1 MSVFWWIATKDNEQ
15 YVVVKLY
22 KQAVSEEV
30 PSVTMSFLM
39 HALELKLQF
48 CWIINL
54 FYHVPRKYIKL
65 GGVGERGA
73 ERCGLFY
80 LFNEKFTMYTSM
92 VKTIQLNLTTKLFP
106 SHLEVRLV

>member
-65 GGVGERGA
+65 GGVWGGG
-73 ERCGLFY
+73 GLVWVVLFVQWKIHHVY
-80 LFNEKFTMYTSM
+80 LNG
-92 VKTIQLNLTTKLFP
+92 
-106 SHLEVRLV
+106 

>member
-65 GGVGERGA
+65 GGVGGGG
-73 ERCGLFY
+73 GLVWVVLFVQWKIHHVY
-80 LFNEKFTMYTSM
+80 LNG
-92 VKTIQLNLTTKLFP
+92 
-106 SHLEVRLV
+106 

>member
-65 GGVGERGA
+65 GKAFDIE
-73 ERCGLFY
+73 LF
-80 LFNEKFTMYTSM
+80 LLASVFICNE
-92 VKTIQLNLTTKLFP
+92 
-106 SHLEVRLV
+106 

>member
-54 FYHVPRKYIKL
+54 FYHVPKKYIKL
-65 GGVGERGA
+65 GGVGGRGGRA
-73 ERCGLFY
+73 VWVVLFVQWKIHHVY
-80 LFNEKFTMYTSM
+80 LNG
-92 VKTIQLNLTTKLFP
+92 
-106 SHLEVRLV
+106 

>member
-65 GGVGERGA
+65 GGVGGGSGGA
-73 ERCGLFY
+73 VWVVLFVQWKIHHVY
-80 LFNEKFTMYTSM
+80 LNG
-92 VKTIQLNLTTKLFP
+92 
-106 SHLEVRLV
+106 

>member
-65 GGVGERGA
+65 GGAVWVV
-73 ERCGLFY
+73 LFVQWKIHHVY
-80 LFNEKFTMYTSM
+80 LNG
-92 VKTIQLNLTTKLFP
+92 
-106 SHLEVRLV
+106 

>member
-65 GGVGERGA
+65 GGVGGGGA
-73 ERCGLFY
+73 VWVVLFVQWKIHHVY
-80 LFNEKFTMYTSM
+80 LNG
-92 VKTIQLNLTTKLFP
+92 
-106 SHLEVRLV
+106 

>member
-65 GGVGERGA
+65 GGVGGEGQSGVG
-73 ERCGLFY
+73 CFIC
-80 LFNEKFTMYTSM
+80 SM
-92 VKTIQLNLTTKLFP
+92 KNSPCIPQWLKLSNWILP
-106 SHLEVRLV
+106 PNYSHLT

>member
-65 GGVGERGA
+65 GGAGGRGGGA
-73 ERCGLFY
+73 VWVVLFVQWTINHVY
-80 LFNEKFTMYTSM
+80 LNG
-92 VKTIQLNLTTKLFP
+92 
-106 SHLEVRLV
+106 

>member
-65 GGVGERGA
+65 GGVGGGRGGGA
-73 ERCGLFY
+73 VWVVLFVQWKIHHVY
-80 LFNEKFTMYTSM
+80 LNG
-92 VKTIQLNLTTKLFP
+92 
-106 SHLEVRLV
+106 